1 MFSDT
6 RSGKEGSVV
15 REGAGKAVMSEMEEV
30 DEEQVMQS
38 LLEHAN

>member
-15 REGAGKAVMSEMEEV
+15 RERAGKVVRSEMEEV
-30 DEEQVMQS
+30 DEDQVMQS
-38 LLEHAN
+38 LLDHAN

>member
-15 REGAGKAVMSEMEEV
+15 REGAGKAVMNEMEEV
-30 DEEQVMQS
+30 DEDQVS
-38 LLEHAN
+38 HAEPSRTC